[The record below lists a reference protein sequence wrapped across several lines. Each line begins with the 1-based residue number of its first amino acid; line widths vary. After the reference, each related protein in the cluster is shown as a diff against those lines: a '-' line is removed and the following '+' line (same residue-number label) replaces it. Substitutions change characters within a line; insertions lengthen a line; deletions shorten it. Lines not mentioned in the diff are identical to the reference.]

1 MRFIIFSTIFIAVFA
16 LMSLYI
22 SKRFIN
28 KLHFKKVYK
37 NYLNYFLIINLI
49 GVFCYFLFRRYPL
62 IPNEIYFLLS
72 IPIGLIFLLFST
84 TIIYDLSSLLVNK
97 SVKDSSRREFLKKT
111 LDFSAVAVAAGINTK
126 AIYNAKHTELE
137 KVAVKLKNLKQK
149 YNIVQISDVHIGGLI
164 DKKFIA
170 SMVTKINSL
179 NTDAIVITGDLVD
192 TNLKFAK
199 PALEQLKH
207 LNSKYGTYFIVGNHE
222 YFHGVDKIIS
232 YLKTLNITVLENS
245 NVYIGEKDNGFNLAG
260 VYDRFGEKFGSF
272 KPDIKASLE
281 KIDKNSPTIL
291 LAHQP
296 KYIEEIKDTSNI
308 DLVLS
313 GHTHGGQ
320 IVPFNLLVKLQQPYI
335 KGLHQHNKNTQIYV
349 NKGTGFWGPPMRLG
363 TSSEITYINLIPS

>member
-199 PALEQLKH
+199 PALEQLKY

-245 NVYIGEKDNGFNLAG
+245 NVYIGEKNSGFNLAG

-363 TSSEITYINLIPS
+363 ASSEITYINLIPS

>member
-363 TSSEITYINLIPS
+363 ASSEITYINLIPS